1 MKRERLFLL
10 AGAILA
16 ALCAATVI
24 AARGDAS
31 EQGALSRLSNS
42 GRTIDVERSPL
53 ARQAGVRSGSL
64 LVVRAGRAYYRLDGG
79 GTCFGTGPAA
89 DIGDLGSV
97 DCPRGPFPTSD
108 RPVLD
113 FSVYETTERGS
124 RELSLYRAEGIAA
137 DGVSAVAFLRPNG
150 KVALKVPVSRN
161 VFSSTSVPHGP
172 VKGIAALDADGRE
185 LWRSG

>member
-1 MKRERLFLL
+1 MKRERLLLL
-10 AGAILA
+10 AAAVLA
-16 ALCAATVI
+16 AAGAATAI
-24 AARGDAS
+24 ATRGDAS
-31 EQGALSRLSNS
+31 GQSALSRMSNN
-42 GRTIDVERSPL
+42 GRIVDVAHSPL
-53 ARQAGVRSGSL
+53 ARRAGVQRGSL

-113 FSVYETTERGS
+113 FSVYETTERGT

-150 KVALKVPVSRN
+150 KVALKVPVDRN

-172 VKGIAALDADGRE
+172 VKGIAALDAAGRE